1 LSLPDVRL
9 QLAAV
14 VLAEELNFTRAAE
27 RLKITQPALSKQV
40 FELERRVGFPIFKRD
55 QRRVE
60 ITEAGQILVRGC
72 RDSLAIMEKALRL
85 ARATKD
91 DIQPV
96 ITIGHSPYID
106 PSLRA
111 VFLSIS
117 LPLYPGLRLRMESM
131 FATELAHSVTCA
143 ELDLAIITEPSDNPM
158 LTLVHIAS
166 APLCVAMQADHRAA
180 GKRSVSLEDLKNV
193 GWMLSLGRQIQL
205 STTAYSTSDES

>member
-1 LSLPDVRL
+1 
-9 QLAAV
+9 
-14 VLAEELNFTRAAE
+14 
-27 RLKITQPALSKQV
+27 
-40 FELERRVGFPIFKRD
+40 
-55 QRRVE
+55 
-60 ITEAGQILVRGC
+60 
-72 RDSLAIMEKALRL
+72 
-85 ARATKD
+85 
-91 DIQPV
+91 
-96 ITIGHSPYID
+96 
-106 PSLRA
+106 
-111 VFLSIS
+111 
-117 LPLYPGLRLRMESM
+117 M